1 MTQLPPYI
9 YNEIDIAIKKYPE
22 GQARSAIKTALTLA
36 QEFNG
41 GWLTTDLMKEIA
53 DYLKIPQIAVYEVAT
68 FYSLYELEPVGKHKI
83 ALCTNVSCYLRG
95 ADHIREC
102 LEKKLG
108 IQLGETTPDGKITLR
123 EVECVAACA
132 EAPVLQV
139 NGEYLG
145 HLTEDAINHLLK
157 SLE

>member
-1 MTQLPPYI
+1 MMQLPKHI
-9 YNEIDIAIKKYPE
+9 YDEIDIAIKKYPE
-22 GQARSAIKTALTLA
+22 GHARSAIKTALTLA

-41 GWLTTDLMKEIA
+41 GWLTTDLMKEIG

-68 FYSLYELEPVGKHKI
+68 FYSLYELEPVGKNKI

-95 ADHIREC
+95 ADHIKQC
-102 LEKKLG
+102 LENKLG
-108 IQLGETTPDGKITLR
+108 IELGQTTSDGKITLR
-123 EVECVAACA
+123 EVECLAACA

-139 NGEYLG
+139 NGEYVG
-145 HLTEDAINHLLK
+145 NLTEEAINQLLK